1 MISIKSILKIGIG
14 PSSSHTM
21 GPMRAA
27 AVFRTHLIEKGLL
40 DKTTR
45 VVVNLYGSLS
55 ATGKGHATDSATI
68 AGLTGDDPQTV
79 DTDSLPER
87 IERIKKEGKLPLS
100 DTHQIAFNYDR
111 DIIFEKTA
119 LPQHENGMTLKAF
132 NNDQVLYEET
142 VFSIGGGFIASAEEL
157 AHQGKQTREMNVP
170 YPFQKAKDVVALCQ
184 QHKLRFSD
192 LILANEVALLG
203 SEEAVNEYCQRVW
216 AVMNHCIEGGLSKE
230 GFLPG
235 GLKLPRRAAKMHAQL
250 QAAEKEGAADPMRA
264 VDWVNMFAIAVNEE
278 NAAGARVVTA
288 PTNGA
293 CGVVPAVLAYY
304 NRFIKPIDEETIMRY
319 LLTCS
324 GIGVLYKLNASI
336 SGAEVGCQGEVGT
349 ACSMAAGGLAE
360 IQGATVEQVCAAAE
374 MAMEHNLGLTCD
386 PIAGLV
392 QVPCIERNG
401 VAAMKSINAAR
412 MALMR
417 TDNTF
422 VSLDDVIQTMLE
434 TGRDMHSKYRETSQ
448 GGLAIHAKY

>member
-203 SEEAVNEYCQRVW
+203 NEEAVNEYCQRVW

-250 QAAEKEGAADPMRA
+250 QSAEKEGAADPMRV